1 MRKVKYKGEEYIAEI
16 LKVEDYEIVCVN
28 ILGEVYY
35 KAITFLKMLKE
46 IGLTQY
52 QIPTGNRLHMV
63 DSKDRI
69 KATSD
74 KKNTVWITKKG
85 LSDMFYTYFFGSDS
99 TKYGDLLRKLED
111 FEDKKKDFETT
122 IVNSFS
128 VNDCEVN
135 TYNTLNYPF
144 FLAEEIARAIDYGK
158 FRSGEYN
165 INQMVNCVRLKDR
178 LYKRTPDENG
188 RKVLYLSEQQVLK
201 VLKKSRKSKSNEVY
215 NIIKLN
221 SLRYSEQGQEIV
233 NNIEI
238 IEPPTNE
245 VLIKDIQEETTKQPN
260 NVPTI
265 FNFDYTEVRTLMIE
279 DEPYFVGKDVAVALG
294 YSNSSK
300 AVMVH
305 VDEEDKVSTMMP
317 HTRNGNLSQSKTTLI
332 NESGLYSLIFSS
344 KLDSAKRFKRW
355 VTSEVLPTLRK
366 TGRYIANTTNGNN
379 GRMDSYMIEDPVE
392 RAYAWIE
399 EQKDKVSLKD
409 TVSNLVEEL
418 KVKEQQ
424 IQNVKQKYLVMYSN
438 VAAYSVSEFC
448 GDFGLTPVQL
458 NKVLKDIGV
467 QKKVDNV
474 WKIDEQYDTEG
485 YVLLA
490 EGRDPYGDKY
500 MFTKWTE
507 KGIEFIKERLG
518 QLTLVEAV

>member
-1 MRKVKYKGEEYIAEI
+1 MGKVKYKGEEYITEI
-16 LKVEDYEIVCVN
+16 LKVEGYEIICAN

-35 KAITFLKMLKE
+35 KAITFLKMLND

-63 DSKDRI
+63 NSKDRI
-69 KATSD
+69 KAISD
-74 KKNTVWITKKG
+74 KKNTVWITRKG

-99 TKYGDLLRKLED
+99 TKYADLLRKLEN
-111 FEDKKKDFETT
+111 FEETKKEFELKVVSTFL
-122 IVNSFS
+122 IGG
-128 VNDCEVN
+128 CEIN
-135 TYNTLNYPF
+135 IYNTLSNPF
-144 FLAEEIARAIDYGK
+144 FEAEEIARAIDYGRFK
-158 FRSGEYN
+158 SGEYN
-165 INQMVNCVRLKDR
+165 ISQMVKCIRLKDR
-178 LYKRTPDENG
+178 LYKRVPDENG
-188 RKVLYLSEQQVLK
+188 RKMLYLSEQQVLK
-201 VLKKSRKSKSNEVY
+201 VLKKSRKPKSNDVY
-215 NIIKLN
+215 NIIKDD
-221 SLRYSEQGQEIV
+221 SIRRGESEQKNIE
-233 NNIEI
+233 NIEI

-245 VLIKDIQEETTKQPN
+245 MLVKEIQEETSKQPN
-260 NVPTI
+260 NIPTI

-279 DEPYFVGKDVAVALG
+279 DEPYFVGKDVAKALG
-294 YSNSSK
+294 YVNGSRDIN
-300 AVMVH
+300 AH
-305 VDEEDKVSTMMP
+305 VDEEDKLKYQISTSGQN
-317 HTRNGNLSQSKTTLI
+317 RNQILI
-332 NESGLYSLIFSS
+332 NEAGLYSLIFSS
-344 KLDSAKRFKRW
+344 KLESAKRFKRW

-366 TGRYIANTTNGNN
+366 TGRYIVNTTNGNN

-424 IQNVKQKYLVMYSN
+424 IQNVKQKYLVMDTN

-467 QKKVDNV
+467 QKKVDNI

-490 EGRDPYGDKY
+490 EGRDPYGDIY
-500 MFTKWTE
+500 QFTKWTD